1 MSKPASISVSAWRMS
16 TLGYLVLILLC
27 AVGCSDSLPPVAN
40 PERGREALQTALDAW
55 QKGEKVESLQAS
67 QPAIHVND
75 PDWRDNKKLLKFEI
89 GSGEFHGQS
98 WRCEVLLTFQD
109 GAGKA
114 TPHQVKYLIDT
125 DPAMVVVRD

>member
-1 MSKPASISVSAWRMS
+1 M
-16 TLGYLVLILLC
+16 
-27 AVGCSDSLPPVAN
+27 
-40 PERGREALQTALDAW
+40 
-55 QKGEKVESLQAS
+55 ESLQAS